1 MFYVPT
7 WRFACV
13 LNKCVCHFY
22 KMVVGYRK
30 FLGEMSRHG
39 MRHVVREILN
49 KYEQDDVA
57 SKGEDIGM
65 TVDRDIWRKVA
76 F

>member
-1 MFYVPT
+1 MCVSLLQNGG
-7 WRFACV
+7 RLSKISLEMAC
-13 LNKCVCHFY
+13 
-22 KMVVGYRK
+22 
-30 FLGEMSRHG
+30 HG
-39 MRHVVREILN
+39 MRHVVRKILN